1 MKPMYTAEQW
11 EVVKPAFRSMAVST
25 VEMAHAVLVGGQR
38 QFEVAEAFNT
48 SKQNVGQAIKRV
60 REIIEKHKL
69 PEPSQPVILWLP
81 EKLAEQLQS
90 MKVED
95 IAAVLDGL
103 LAESVA
109 PAAAEAK
116 PKRAN
121 KKTKQVQKGV
131 VKDQ

>member
-1 MKPMYTAEQW
+1 MKPIYTAEQW

-25 VEMAHAVLVGGQR
+25 VEMAHAVLVNGQR

-81 EKLAEQLQS
+81 EKLAEQLQR
-90 MKVED
+90 MKAED
-95 IAAVLDGL
+95 IAAFLDGR
-103 LAESVA
+103 LAESVV
-109 PAAAEAK
+109 PAAAKAK
-116 PKRAN
+116 PKRAI
-121 KKTKQVQKGV
+121 KKPKKVQKEAGM
-131 VKDQ
+131 DQ